1 MFFKIIIRSSKKF
14 SDFIYPFLKHIVML
28 LIENQAYGESFN
40 PIGNTLNYFIEI
52 FLKAFNK
59 ICYDIFQYGNIFM
72 FLIFLFMS
80 LNLLLSAREKEY
92 QEKINARNLEFL
104 KKRGRIGT
112 VICFFLGIG
121 YLVKVIPI
129 LILLCLKPFPAPLIF
144 NWLNISDYYDNE
156 TTLKDI
162 YSYNVYETG
171 LLFFICILSFCSTI
185 MLTVA
190 LYLIFF
196 NQRILYSK
204 LKAAKLLVT
213 GIALGF
219 VFGLAPGFWL
229 LI

>member
-1 MFFKIIIRSSKKF
+1 M
-14 SDFIYPFLKHIVML
+14 Y
-28 LIENQAYGESFN
+28 LIQTIFDDETFN
-40 PIGNTLNYFIEI
+40 PINNTFNYFIEI
-52 FLKAFNK
+52 LKTFNK
-59 ICYDIFQYGNIFM
+59 ICYDIFQFGNIIM
-72 FLIFLFMS
+72 FLVFLFMS
-80 LNLLLSAREKEY
+80 LNLLLSAREREY
-92 QEKINARNLEFL
+92 KEKINARNLMFL

-121 YLVKVIPI
+121 YLVKVIPMI
-129 LILLCLKPFPAPLIF
+129 VLLCLKPFPAPLIF
-144 NWLNISDYYDNE
+144 NWLDINDYYNSD

-162 YSYNVYETG
+162 YSYSTYETG
-171 LLFFICILSFCSTI
+171 MLFCICISSFCSTI

-196 NQRILYSK
+196 NQRILYSQ
-204 LKAAKLLVT
+204 LKAAKLFVT

>member
-1 MFFKIIIRSSKKF
+1 M
-14 SDFIYPFLKHIVML
+14 YL
-28 LIENQAYGESFN
+28 LENILDDEAFN

-52 FLKAFNK
+52 LESFNK
-59 ICYDIFQYGNIFM
+59 ICYDVFQFGNVIM
-72 FLIFLFMS
+72 FLIFMFMS
-80 LNLLLSAREKEY
+80 LNLLLSAREREY
-92 QEKINARNLEFL
+92 KEKINARNLMFL

-121 YLVKVIPI
+121 YLVKVIPT
-129 LILLCLKPFPAPLIF
+129 LVLLFLKPFPAPLIF
-144 NWLNISDYYDNE
+144 NWLNINDYYDSE

-162 YSYNVYETG
+162 YSYNAYETG

-196 NQRILYSK
+196 NQRILYSN
-204 LKAAKLLVT
+204 LKTAKLLVV